1 MITESVLWGFNAV
14 SLWGDHS
21 FLLALSHSAYDSLHN
36 LLDGAYLL
44 GQDASKIQSIDI
56 MADFQKAF
64 KNFIESG
71 QVWALGIGL
80 VIGWVLHGFIGS

>member
-1 MITESVLWGFNAV
+1 M
-14 SLWGDHS
+14 
-21 FLLALSHSAYDSLHN
+21 ALSHSAYESLQN

-44 GQDASKIQSIDI
+44 GQNISKVQSIDI

>member
-1 MITESVLWGFNAV
+1 MVTESVLWGFNAV
-14 SLWGDHS
+14 SVWGDHS
-21 FLLALSHSAYDSLHN
+21 LLLALSHSAYDSLQN